1 MSHAMVGVATGFAI
15 FCVGGVARAYM
26 DFSANGMKMFS
37 DFRRGN
43 TELAY
48 WKLVKEGHAPVL
60 PFFLSV
66 VCIPLGVV
74 IAFGSILWSNH
85 VTH

>member
-1 MSHAMVGVATGFAI
+1 MHQPPFPGILIGFAI

-26 DFSANGMKMFS
+26 DFAAHGMKMFS

-43 TELAY
+43 TEVNY
-48 WKLVKEGHAPVL
+48 WRLVKQRRASAW
-60 PFFLSV
+60 PFFVDV

-74 IAFGSILWSNH
+74 VAFGSIIWSR
-85 VTH
+85 